1 MGMSGLGSG
10 NDRTPTEPLV
20 LMGLGLAY
28 AAAGVGLFY
37 RSIRSA
43 PVFWGFLVSTL
54 LLLVAASARVIST
67 YRVQRQDVVA
77 LAGLALLLV
86 PYVLYAQIYRHVEF
100 THPVHLVASVTFV
113 LPTLAGAVFGY
124 ETQRPPAVRTGLRGY
139 AYGLS
144 RYIAVGVMPL
154 MMTSGFVGT
163 MIIGRARPPTRLE
176 YVTLYT
182 MIGLLMTGIAV
193 LGALLGY
200 TTGYTAGARQ
210 HRSR

>member
-1 MGMSGLGSG
+1 MSGLGSG

-37 RSIRSA
+37 GSIHST
-43 PVFWGFLVSTL
+43 PVFWAFLVSTLLL

-113 LPTLAGAVFGY
+113 LPTLAGTVFGY
-124 ETQRPPAVRTGLRGY
+124 ETRRPPAVRTGLRGY

-144 RYIAVGVMPL
+144 RYIAVGVTPL

-200 TTGYTAGARQ
+200 TTGYAAGARNY
-210 HRSR
+210 RSR

>member
-1 MGMSGLGSG
+1 MGTSALGSRS
-10 NDRTPTEPLV
+10 DRTPTKPLV

-37 RSIRSA
+37 GSIRST
-43 PVFWGFLVSTL
+43 PVFWALLVGTL
-54 LLLVAASARVIST
+54 LLVPASARVIST
-67 YRVQRQDVVA
+67 YHVRRRDVVA

-86 PYVLYAQIYRHVEF
+86 PYVLYVQIDRHLEITPPYVLIGL
-100 THPVHLVASVTFV
+100 TTVA

-124 ETQRPPAVRTGLRGY
+124 ETRRLPAVRTGLRGY

-144 RYIAVGVMPL
+144 RYVAVGVTPL

-163 MIIGRARPPTRLE
+163 MIIGRARSPTRLK
-176 YVTLYT
+176 YATLYT
-182 MIGLLMTGIAV
+182 TIGLLMTGIAI

-200 TTGYTAGARQ
+200 TTGYAAGARNC
-210 HRSR
+210 RSR